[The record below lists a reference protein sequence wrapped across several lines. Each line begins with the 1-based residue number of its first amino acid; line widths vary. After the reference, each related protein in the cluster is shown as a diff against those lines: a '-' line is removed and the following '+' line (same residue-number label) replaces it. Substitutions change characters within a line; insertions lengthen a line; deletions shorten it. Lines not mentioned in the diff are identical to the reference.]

1 MSFLLNPPHALGR
14 CVAPPLP
21 SVVAVV
27 TLAACAPGPRLDP
40 LPTVDPS
47 APRLVDHA
55 LTCDPEGATWS
66 VVLRTDAWTGGGR
79 LWWSADG
86 SYRERHT
93 VPSVSAARDGSD
105 DRLVLEL
112 GIVPDW
118 REASPG
124 SSTWFNCATPG
135 LAAVLQVLAR
145 DGRTVAD
152 CVPIGDDRERWAAW
166 DPSVACPPDDADTA
180 NTVD

>member
-1 MSFLLNPPHALGR
+1 M
-14 CVAPPLP
+14 
-21 SVVAVV
+21 
-27 TLAACAPGPRLDP
+27 
-40 LPTVDPS
+40 
-47 APRLVDHA
+47 
-55 LTCDPEGATWS
+55 
-66 VVLRTDAWTGGGR
+66 TDAWTGGGR

-86 SYRERHT
+86 DYRERHT
-93 VPSVSAARDGSD
+93 VPSVSAARDGTD

-118 REASPG
+118 RDASPG

-152 CVPIGDDRERWAAW
+152 CIALGDEPTRWTDW
-166 DPSVACPPDDADTA
+166 DPAVACESDAADTA
-180 NTVD
+180 SASE